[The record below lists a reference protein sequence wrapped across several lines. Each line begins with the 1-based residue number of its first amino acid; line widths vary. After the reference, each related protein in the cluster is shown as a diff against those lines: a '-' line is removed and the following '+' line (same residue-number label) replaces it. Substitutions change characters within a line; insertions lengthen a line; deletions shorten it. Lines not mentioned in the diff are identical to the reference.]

1 MAGAAALS
9 RQHAP
14 RMSAPTPAAWRG
26 VFSLTVVV
34 AALGY
39 FVDIYDI
46 VLFNVVRK
54 PSCADLGIAP
64 DRALSLLDWQMAGML
79 LGGFFWGILG
89 DRIGR
94 RAVLFGSI
102 LVYSLAN
109 LANAAVGLVPGDAY
123 TQYAALRLV
132 AGFGLAGELGAAIT
146 LVAETTSARQ
156 RGYATTL
163 VAAIGIA
170 GAAAAVAVAKLF
182 DWRTAYV
189 VGGLL
194 GLALLLLRLRVME
207 SGMFDH
213 AVASH
218 ARRGSLALL
227 LSDRGRIGRLLL
239 STAIGLPIWFMVG
252 MVAFRSDKLG
262 AALGTTAPVDPA
274 FATLACYLGLIAGDL
289 GAGCASQWL
298 RSRRLAVGAFLLA
311 TIAVCVFMLTRS
323 APSPAL
329 LYACGT
335 ALGVACGYWAVFVT
349 ISAEQFGTNL
359 RSTVAGIVP
368 NLVRGAVPLWSLL
381 VAWAAGQWGVIHGT
395 LALGGVVVAI
405 ALLAVWLMRE
415 TYAVELDYVER

>member
-1 MAGAAALS
+1 MPDPA
-9 RQHAP
+9 
-14 RMSAPTPAAWRG
+14 PAAWRG

-46 VLFNVVRK
+46 VLFNVVRR
-54 PSCADLGIAP
+54 PSCSELGIAP
-64 DRALSLLDWQMAGML
+64 ERALSLLDWQMAGML

-123 TQYAALRLV
+123 VQYAALRLI

-218 ARRGSLALL
+218 ARRGSLGLL
-227 LSDRGRIGRLLL
+227 LSDRGRLGRLLL

-289 GAGCASQWL
+289 GAGFASQWL
-298 RSRRLAVGAFLLA
+298 QSRRLAVAAFLVA
-311 TIAVCVFMLTRS
+311 TIAV
-323 APSPAL
+323 
-329 LYACGT
+329 
-335 ALGVACGYWAVFVT
+335 
-349 ISAEQFGTNL
+349 
-359 RSTVAGIVP
+359 
-368 NLVRGAVPLWSLL
+368 
-381 VAWAAGQWGVIHGT
+381 
-395 LALGGVVVAI
+395 
-405 ALLAVWLMRE
+405 
-415 TYAVELDYVER
+415 

>member
-1 MAGAAALS
+1 M
-9 RQHAP
+9 P
-14 RMSAPTPAAWRG
+14 EPVPAAWRG

-46 VLFNVVRK
+46 VLFNVVRR
-54 PSCADLGIAP
+54 PSCSELGIAP
-64 DRALSLLDWQMAGML
+64 ERALSLLDWQMAGML

-123 TQYAALRLV
+123 VQYAALRLV

-218 ARRGSLALL
+218 VRRGSLALL

-262 AALGTTAPVDPA
+262 AALGTTTPVDPA

-289 GAGCASQWL
+289 GAGFASQWL
-298 RSRRLAVGAFLLA
+298 QSRRLAVATFLVA

-381 VAWAAGQWGVIHGT
+381 VAWAAGQWGVITGT
-395 LALGGVVVAI
+395 LAIGGTVVAL